1 MKLFFYKSLI
11 IFFLFLLSFHLSFG
25 YLLKKIKTEISIH
38 YSKDN
43 AEILKSKIREEMKNA
58 INKETYINP
67 EDAKL
72 INQFINKIKEDLKKS
87 N

>member
-25 YLLKKIKTEISIH
+25 YLLKKIKTEISTN

-43 AEILKSKIREEMKNA
+43 VEILKSKIREEMKNA
-58 INKETYINP
+58 INKETYINS

-72 INQFINKIKEDLKKS
+72 INEFINKIKKDLKQK
-87 N
+87 